1 MTALV
6 DVANLVKV
14 YPDGTRAVD
23 DVSFDVQEGEIF
35 GFLGPNGAGKTTA
48 IRILVTLLP
57 MTSGTARVGGYDV
70 DRDPNA
76 VRRLIGYTG
85 QFIGIDVDLTGRE
98 NLMLQGRLHGMTV
111 ADARVRADGLLEV
124 MGLLEVAD
132 KRAGA
137 FSGGMRRRLDV
148 AEALVHGPR
157 LVFLD
162 EPTTGLDPQTRL
174 AVWRYLEELNTA
186 GATIFLTTQYMEEA
200 DRLCGRLAIIDHGRI
215 VATGTPNGL
224 KAEIGGEVV
233 TITLQDDVGV
243 EAIERAVRALAD
255 FPGAGEPTAFDRSIA
270 LPVRDA
276 GRSLSDLIRRLDEAG
291 VEIARLTLSTPTL
304 DEVFLRHTGERM
316 RVEETA
322 SRPHS
327 SMHMAR
333 RRIAR

>member
-1 MTALV
+1 MAELV
-6 DVANLVKV
+6 EVANLVKV

-23 DVSFDVQEGEIF
+23 DVTFGVHEGEIF
-35 GFLGPNGAGKTTA
+35 GFLGPNGAGKTTG

-57 MTSGTARVGGYDV
+57 RTSGTAKVGGYDV
-70 DRDPNA
+70 DQDANA

-85 QFIGIDVDLTGRE
+85 QFIGIDIDLTGRE
-98 NLMLQGRLHGMTV
+98 NLVLQGRLHGMTT
-111 ADARVRADGLLEV
+111 ADARSRADELLDV

-148 AEALVHGPR
+148 AQALVHGPR
-157 LVFLD
+157 LLFLD

-174 AVWRYLEELNTA
+174 AVWRYLEELNEA
-186 GATIFLTTQYMEEA
+186 GTTIFLTTQYMEEA

-215 VATGTPNGL
+215 VATGTPGGL

-233 TITLQDDVGV
+233 TITLQDDAAGEV
-243 EAIERAVRALAD
+243 IDRAVRALAA
-255 FPGAGEPTAFDRSIA
+255 FPGAGEPTAFERSIA

-276 GRSLSDLIRRLDEAG
+276 GQSLSDLVRRLDEAG
-291 VEIARLTLSTPTL
+291 VGIAKLTFSTPTL

-327 SMHMAR
+327 SMHMAPR
-333 RRIAR
+333 RVAR